1 MSSPAETKPPETK
14 PPETKPTLSEVVGIA
29 SPGRPAGSTKAHA
42 RAVRRARSR
51 RLALRLALFVALPTV
66 LAGVYYGFFASNQ
79 YESHAVFTVQSSEM
93 RPALGV
99 EGLLGMVSG
108 GGSHDALAVRDYV
121 LSRDMLARLEK
132 ERGCIAHYKDTREDW
147 FSRLQAAASFEDA
160 YDYFGHK
167 VSVDYEQSTGAISL
181 RVRAFSAE
189 KAVELSRSI
198 LAYSEEMVNK
208 LSERER
214 RDGTKY
220 AEADVKKAEERLSL
234 AREKIAALQ
243 QKHGDF
249 NPLQSAAAAM
259 EIRTHLE
266 GEVAKARAEL
276 MQLKSFMKEDAPQ
289 VLAAA
294 ERAKSLSAQVSGE
307 SRRLVD
313 PTKTAGISNS
323 FAEFEAAMVEKEFS
337 QKAYQSALAS
347 LELARSNADR
357 QHRYLAVIASPS
369 RPDSSTYP
377 RRLRSVVSAFF
388 LSFLLLGVVSLLS
401 AAVREHA
408 RL

>member
-1 MSSPAETKPPETK
+1 MSAPAEKKPPAEVK
-14 PPETKPTLSEVVGIA
+14 PSLGEVAPLTTPERL
-29 SPGRPAGSTKAHA
+29 AGSTKAHA

-51 RLALRLALFVALPTV
+51 RMALRLALFVVLPTA
-66 LAGVYYGFFASNQ
+66 LAGIYYGLFASKQ

-93 RPALGV
+93 RPTLGV
-99 EGLLGMVSG
+99 EGLLAGVVSG
-108 GGSHDALAVRDYV
+108 NGSHDALAVRDYV
-121 LSRDMLARLEK
+121 LSRDMLARLDK
-132 ERGCIAHYKDTREDW
+132 EHGCIAHYKNQREDW
-147 FSRLQAAASFEDA
+147 FSRLQASASFEDA
-160 YDYFGHK
+160 YEYFGHK
-167 VSVDYEQSTGAISL
+167 VSVDYDQSTGAITL
-181 RVRAFSAE
+181 RVRAFSSE

-198 LAYSEEMVNK
+198 MAYSEEMVNK

-234 AREKIAALQ
+234 ARGKIVALQ
-243 QKHGDF
+243 QKHADF
-249 NPLQSAAAAM
+249 NPLQSAAGAM
-259 EIRTHLE
+259 EVRTHLE

-294 ERAKSLSAQVSGE
+294 ERARSLSAQVSGE

-313 PTKTAGISNS
+313 PTKGAGISSS
-323 FAEFEAAMVEKEFS
+323 FADFEAAMVEKEFS
-337 QKAYQSALAS
+337 QKAYESALAS

-369 RPDSSTYP
+369 RPDASTYP